1 MRKTEFFEPKNPPEC
16 LKELSAEILADL
28 HDLASKYGDLNSER
42 NMRLL
47 SSETPRP
54 FYVTA
59 VVKPGNLNMLVSS
72 MSGFSTIRAEH
83 ARSFLLSDPLPSA
96 VIWDI
101 TVTAEDAR
109 EFIAGMDAHLR
120 EIGAIDPETGE
131 RLAVEKDDS
140 YPVNRVI
147 RISDIFTG
155 SGVVVQVPEMTNPEE
170 FRRRFDRPEELH
182 LVVTGIAKYGF
193 VHKKDRKFVKMA
205 DAIRKVVDRWGISD
219 PGTVTKL
226 PKGQLDKFMA
236 EVADELYSEN

>member
-42 NMRLL
+42 DMRLL
-47 SSETPRP
+47 SSEAPRP

-59 VVKPGNLNMLVSS
+59 VVKPGNFNMLVSS
-72 MSGFSTIRAEH
+72 MPGFSTIRAEN

-131 RLAVEKDDS
+131 RLAIEKDDS
-140 YPVNRVI
+140 YPVDRKIRV
-147 RISDIFTG
+147 SDIFTG

-182 LVVTGIAKYGF
+182 LVAIGKGGYGF

-205 DAIRKVVDRWGISD
+205 DAIRKVADRWGLKD
-219 PGTVTKL
+219 PDKIMRL
-226 PKGQLDKFMA
+226 PRGRLNQFMA
-236 EVADELYSEN
+236 EVTAELYSEN

>member
-47 SSETPRP
+47 SSEAPRP

-59 VVKPGNLNMLVSS
+59 VLKPGNLNMLVSS
-72 MSGFSTIRAEH
+72 LPGFSTIRAEN

-109 EFIAGMDAHLR
+109 EFITGMDAHLR
-120 EIGAIDPETGE
+120 EMGAIDPETGE

-140 YPVNRVI
+140 YPADRTIRV
-147 RISDIFTG
+147 SDIFTG

-170 FRRRFDRPEELH
+170 FRHRFDRPEELH
-182 LVVTGIAKYGF
+182 LVAIGKGGYGF
-193 VHKKDRKFVKMA
+193 VHKKDQKFVSAANAM
-205 DAIRKVVDRWGISD
+205 RKVADRWGISD
-219 PGTVTKL
+219 PEAVTKFS
-226 PKGQLDKFMA
+226 KGQLNRFMV
-236 EVADELYSEN
+236 EVAAELYSEN